1 MSTGAV
7 DLPMT
12 GVSDHLHNMTD
23 DIEMDDESD
32 SYDCKYMD
40 DSLMTGLHQSEKMPL
55 LPGSLQGLN
64 LLSTNWKKRKYKH
77 VMWPV

>member
-40 DSLMTGLHQSEKMPL
+40 DSLMTGIHQGEKMPL
-55 LPGSLQGLN
+55 LPGSLYTRTEFTEHELE
-64 LLSTNWKKRKYKH
+64 KAE
-77 VMWPV
+77 V